1 MKKLIAI
8 VLISFSTS
16 FATECQP
23 KVSISDVERT
33 ASSYVGNITSVK
45 LSKNKSGDCYYKV
58 YGEKGYV
65 MIDASNGELLKFT
78 KKREK

>member
-1 MKKLIAI
+1 MKKLITSI
-8 VLISFSTS
+8 LLLFSIT

-23 KVSISDVERT
+23 KISMSDVEKT

-45 LSKNKSGDCYYKV
+45 LSKNRSGECYYKV

-65 MIDASNGELLKFT
+65 TIDALNGELLKFT

>member
-1 MKKLIAI
+1 M
-8 VLISFSTS
+8 
-16 FATECQP
+16 
-23 KVSISDVERT
+23 SDVEKT

-45 LSKNKSGDCYYKV
+45 LSKNRSGECYYKV

-65 MIDASNGELLKFT
+65 TIDALNGELLKFT